1 MVTLYDRDGVVVR
14 DGLTLL
20 AGYATGHKNSSDLM
34 HWLGLIGEAHAI
46 SVAADHPGQRG
57 RLTAARLTS
66 IAAAIDEQLGL
77 AAKAVRRPE

>member
-1 MVTLYDRDGVVVR
+1 VVTLYDRDGVVVR

-20 AGYATGHKNSSDLM
+20 AGYATGHKNTSDLM

-46 SVAADHPGQRG
+46 SVAADHPSQRG

-66 IAAAIDEQLGL
+66 IAAAIDEQLKDHGS
-77 AAKAVRRPE
+77 